1 MGLMDHMRRR
11 GYVWQWRLR
20 YWWVDTESGARAR
33 VGGFVLALL
42 VLVAQLIRMA
52 VAVAALPQQAAP
64 APQQAVYWWVV
75 QLVILVVAAAISYAL
90 RPKVEPPQD
99 QQHEAPTVQ
108 DGTAARDYFGTVWI
122 EHDDNFLLAWKVVG
136 RDPIYTKSGKK

>member
-52 VAVAALPQQAAP
+52 VAALLPQAGP

-90 RPKVEPPQD
+90 RPKVEPPQE

-122 EHDDNFLLAWKVVG
+122 DHDDNFLLAWKVVG
-136 RDPIYTKSGKK
+136 RDGIYTKGGKK

>member
-52 VAVAALPQQAAP
+52 VAALLPQAGA

-90 RPKVEPPQD
+90 RPKVEPPQE

-122 EHDDNFLLAWKVVG
+122 DHDDNFLLAWKIVG

>member
-52 VAVAALPQQAAP
+52 VAALLPPAGP

-90 RPKVEPPQD
+90 RPKVEPPQE

-122 EHDDNFLLAWKVVG
+122 DHDDNFLLAWKVVG